1 MTSASNVPLTLKM
14 RTGVYQIKSIAKGV
28 ISSVREWT
36 NERIGLI
43 TVHGRS
49 REQRYTKLADWEYIK
64 ECCLEANK
72 PTDGLGPIPVFGS
85 GDVMSQEEYYERVES
100 FGVSGVMFARG
111 ALIKP
116 WLFTEI
122 KERRTWDISAT
133 ERMDILKKYV
143 NYGMQNWGSDSE
155 GVEKTRRF
163 LLEWLS
169 FLHRYIPVG
178 LLERLPQRINERPP
192 RYVGR
197 NDLETLLSSASCK
210 DWITISEML
219 LGKVPSNFSFI
230 PKHKANAY

>member
-1 MTSASNVPLTLKM
+1 M
-14 RTGVYQIKSIAKGV
+14 RTGVYQNKNIAKGV
-28 ISSVREWT
+28 ISAVKEWT
-36 NERIGLI
+36 EDRIGLI
-43 TVHGRS
+43 TLHGRS
-49 REQRYTKLADWEYIK
+49 REQRYTKLADWDYIK
-64 ECCLEANK
+64 DCVLEAK
-72 PTDGLGPIPVFGS
+72 RPFGDSLIPLFGS
-85 GDVMSQEEYYERVES
+85 GDIMSHEEYYERIES
-100 FGVSGVMFARG
+100 SSVNGIMLARG

-122 KERRTWDISAT
+122 KEHRTWDISAT

-143 NYGMQNWGSDSE
+143 NYGLENWGSDTE

-169 FLHRYIPVG
+169 FLYRYIPVG

-197 NDLETLLSSASCK
+197 NDLETLFSSGSCR
-210 DWITISEML
+210 DWITITEML
-219 LGKVPSNFSFI
+219 LGKVSQNFSFI